1 MKPLTDITIIDLTI
15 NTPGP
20 YCTMILSDLGAR
32 VIKIEPPGGDP
43 LRNEPSM
50 FETLNRGKESIEV
63 DLKTEFGRSTIK
75 ELVRNADVVLEGS
88 RPGVAERLSVDYQS
102 LSSENPALVYC
113 SISGFG
119 QSGPWKNRPAH
130 DINFLALS
138 GYLGLQEQLEGRP
151 WPPVSL
157 ISDLASGLYAS
168 TLILSHLCVKEPSR
182 KGTYIDLSMA
192 EAVLSFIMPEI
203 AKAHTETTSTFPNV
217 SGTPHYGVFLCSDQK
232 WISLGI
238 VSEDHFWIR
247 LCKSLGLVKVSTL
260 KHHERIA
267 KAPEIRSLLEQAF
280 MSRPAHEWDEI
291 LTDADVPCAPV
302 VSLEEALRFQQFE
315 ARHAICDLN
324 GIKHVVLPAKL
335 SSANLSPDQAAPKLN
350 EHKEHILKELSSTQ
364 FNKDIP

>member
-1 MKPLTDITIIDLTI
+1 MKPLTNITIIDLTI

-43 LRNEPSM
+43 LRNEPNM
-50 FETLNRGKESIEV
+50 FETLNRGKESIEI
-63 DLKTEFGRSTIK
+63 DLKTELGRSTIK
-75 ELVRNADVVLEGS
+75 ELVRNSDVVLEGS
-88 RPGVAERLSVDYQS
+88 RPGVAKRLSVDYKS
-102 LSSENPALVYC
+102 LSSENPALIYC

-151 WPPVSL
+151 WPPVAL

-168 TLILSHLCVKEPSR
+168 TLIASYLTLNKPSR

-192 EAVLSFIMPEI
+192 ESVLSFIMPEI
-203 AKAHTETTSTFPNV
+203 AKVHSEATSTFPNV
-217 SGTPHYGVFLCSDQK
+217 SGIPHYGVFQCSDHR

-247 LCKSLGLVKVSTL
+247 FCESVGLVEISTL

-267 KAPEIRSLLEQAF
+267 KASEIRVLLEQTF
-280 MSRPAHEWDEI
+280 MSRPAHEWDEL
-291 LTDADVPCAPV
+291 LTSADVPCAPV
-302 VSLEEALRFQQFE
+302 VSIEEALSSQQF
-315 ARHAICDLN
+315 AIRNATFDLN
-324 GIKHVVLPAKL
+324 GIKHVALPANL
-335 SSANLSPDQAAPKLN
+335 SSANLTTKRPAPKLN
-350 EHKEHILKELSSTQ
+350 EHKENILKELSSIQ
-364 FNKDIP
+364 INKDIS